1 MVIIINQLK
10 KKPLP
15 RKRIKDLLE
24 RLSLKYKRQ
33 RAEVVVGFVGPQ
45 TMRQLNRKYR
55 HQDKPTDV
63 LSFTMD
69 EQGPDGQY
77 YLGDIIICPQVASR
91 QAKQQGHS
99 LSRELEILAIHGY
112 LHLLG
117 FEHGAGLEEEDEK
130 VRSQLLK
137 NYKPVPGKRQVAR

>member
-10 KKPLP
+10 KKPIP
-15 RKRIKDLLE
+15 RKKIKNLLE

-33 RAEVVVGFVGPQ
+33 QAEVAVSFVVPQ
-45 TMRQLNRKYR
+45 TIRQLNRKYR

-77 YLGDIIICPQVASR
+77 YLGDIIICPQIASR
-91 QAKQQGHS
+91 QAKQQRHS

-137 NYKPVPGKRQVAR
+137 NYRPASGKRQVAR

>member
-1 MVIIINQLK
+1 
-10 KKPLP
+10 
-15 RKRIKDLLE
+15 
-24 RLSLKYKRQ
+24 
-33 RAEVVVGFVGPQ
+33 
-45 TMRQLNRKYR
+45 MRQLNRKYR
-55 HQDKPTDV
+55 HLDKPTDV

>member
-10 KKPLP
+10 KRPLP

-33 RAEVVVGFVGPQ
+33 RAEVAVSLVGPQ

-63 LSFTMD
+63 LSFTMN
-69 EQGPDGQY
+69 EQGPDGRY

-130 VRSQLLK
+130 VRLQLLK
-137 NYKPVPGKRQVAR
+137 NYKPEPGQRQVTR

>member
-10 KKPLP
+10 KRPLP

-33 RAEVVVGFVGPQ
+33 RAEVAVSLVGPQ

-63 LSFTMD
+63 LSFTMN

-130 VRSQLLK
+130 VRLQLLK
-137 NYKPVPGKRQVAR
+137 NYKPEPGQRRVTR

>member
-10 KKPLP
+10 KRPLP

-33 RAEVVVGFVGPQ
+33 RAEVAVSLVGPQ

-63 LSFTMD
+63 LSFTMN

-130 VRSQLLK
+130 VRLQLLK
-137 NYKPVPGKRQVAR
+137 NYKPEPGQRQVTR

>member
-10 KKPLP
+10 KRPLP

-33 RAEVVVGFVGPQ
+33 RAEVAVSLVGPQ

-63 LSFTMD
+63 LSFTMN

-130 VRSQLLK
+130 VRLQLLK
-137 NYKPVPGKRQVAR
+137 NYKPEPGQRRVTG